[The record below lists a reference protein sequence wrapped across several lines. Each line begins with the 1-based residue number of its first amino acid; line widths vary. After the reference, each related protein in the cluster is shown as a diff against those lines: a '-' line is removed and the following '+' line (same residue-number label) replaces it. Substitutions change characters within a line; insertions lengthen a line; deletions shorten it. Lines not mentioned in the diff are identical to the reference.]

1 MQKTYIIENL
11 DCANCAAELENALRK
26 VEGIGS
32 VSVSF
37 MTQKLVIDFTT
48 EDITSI
54 MKEVRRIATK
64 IEPDSEIIE

>member
-37 MTQKLVIDFTT
+37 MTQKLVIDFTA